1 MATKK
6 FVSIEKLGLYDEK
19 IKALIDTKDSDV
31 LSKSK
36 EYSNSLADNYD
47 TAGTAATKANEAL
60 TSAKSY
66 TNTEIGKIKDGK
78 TIDSFA
84 DVETALD
91 GKQAAGDY
99 STKAETKAAK
109 DAADA
114 AQKTADTNTTA
125 ISAINNTT
133 TGILAQAKKYADDED
148 KKVQGNVDALSGKV
162 GTVPEGSTVMGIIQN
177 IQDNAYDDTAI
188 NTKIDGVSAKVTAL
202 IGSDADKS
210 VRTIANE
217 ELTKQLIPENADE
230 SMNTLQEIAA
240 WIQEHPGDAAAMN
253 TAISALQTKV
263 DTGDKKVSAY
273 VADAISALKIG
284 DYAKAADLT
293 TLAGKV
299 DTHIADAVAHITA
312 AERTKWNAAL
322 QKSGIATG
330 TANGTIA
337 VGGTDVSVKGLGS
350 AAYTEST
357 AYDNAGAAAGVQ
369 TNLTTEID
377 RATKAETALGARID
391 EITECS
397 EDDITALFTAK

>member
-1 MATKK
+1 M
-6 FVSIEKLGLYDEK
+6 
-19 IKALIDTKDSDV
+19 
-31 LSKSK
+31 
-36 EYSNSLADNYD
+36 
-47 TAGTAATKANEAL
+47 
-60 TSAKSY
+60 
-66 TNTEIGKIKDGK
+66 
-78 TIDSFA
+78 
-84 DVETALD
+84 
-91 GKQAAGDY
+91 
-99 STKAETKAAK
+99 
-109 DAADA
+109 
-114 AQKTADTNTTA
+114 
-125 ISAINNTT
+125 
-133 TGILAQAKKYADDED
+133 
-148 KKVQGNVDALSGKV
+148 DALSGKV
-162 GTVPEGSTVMGIIQN
+162 GTVPDGSTVMGIIKN
-177 IQDNAYDDTAI
+177 IQESAYDDTAI

-397 EDDITALFTAK
+397 EDDITALFTTK

>member
-6 FVSIEKLGLYDEK
+6 FVSIERLGLYDEK
-19 IKALIDTKDSDV
+19 IKALIDSKDSDV

-47 TAGTAATKANEAL
+47 PAGTAATKANEAL
-60 TSAKSY
+60 SSAKTY

-84 DVETALD
+84 DVETALA
-91 GKQAAGDY
+91 GKQDTGDY
-99 STKAETKAAK
+99 ATKTEVKAAK

-114 AQKTADTNTTA
+114 AKGVADANTEA

-133 TGILAQAKKYADDED
+133 TGILAQAKKYAGDED
-148 KKVQGNVDALSGKV
+148 AKVQANIDALSGKV
-162 GTVPEGSTVMGIIQN
+162 GTVPEGSTVMGIIKN
-177 IQDNAYDDTAI
+177 IQDSAYDDTAI
-188 NTKIDGVSAKVTAL
+188 NAKIDGVSTKVTTL

-210 VRTIANE
+210 VRAIANE

-240 WIQEHPGDAAAMN
+240 WIQEHPGDAATMN
-253 TAISALQTKV
+253 TAISALQAKV

-273 VADAISALKIG
+273 VADAIAALKIG

-293 TLAGKV
+293 ALAGKV

-312 AERTKWNAAL
+312 TERTKWNAAL
-322 QKSGIATG
+322 QKADVTTG
-330 TANGTIA
+330 TGNGTIA
-337 VGGTDVSVKGLGS
+337 VGGADVSVKGLGS
-350 AAYTEST
+350 AAYTAST
-357 AYDNAGAAAGVQ
+357 AYDKAGAAADVQ
-369 TNLTTEID
+369 ANLTTEVG
-377 RATKAETALGARID
+377 RATKAEEALGARID

-397 EDDITALFTAK
+397 EDDITALFTTK